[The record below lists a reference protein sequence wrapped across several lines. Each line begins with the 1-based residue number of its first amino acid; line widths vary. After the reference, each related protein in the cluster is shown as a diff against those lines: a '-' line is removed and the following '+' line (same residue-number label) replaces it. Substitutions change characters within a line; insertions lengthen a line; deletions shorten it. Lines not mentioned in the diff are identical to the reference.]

1 LLALTI
7 VCESAKNFKSNNMK
21 KQMTTS
27 KSRTNL
33 YRLLLAGFLLTGT
46 TSLVQ
51 AQENA
56 ASSSEPNVQYVGLV
70 NNKYVFQVEFQN
82 EAPDFILEIKDH
94 QGYQLFADRF
104 KSRRFKK
111 QFVIDKANFSDN
123 GITFIFTAQG
133 KVQKQVFDI
142 NTTSRIVEEVSV
154 VKLK

>member
-1 LLALTI
+1 
-7 VCESAKNFKSNNMK
+7 MK
-21 KQMTTS
+21 KQKTTL

-33 YRLLLAGFLLTGT
+33 YRLLLAGLLLIGS

-56 ASSSEPNVQYVGLV
+56 ASSSEPNVQYVGVV
-70 NNKYVFQVEFQN
+70 NAKYVFQVEFQN
-82 EAPDFILEIKDH
+82 EAPDFTLEIKD
-94 QGYQLFADRF
+94 QEGYQLFADRF
-104 KSRRFKK
+104 KSKKFKK
-111 QFVIDKANFSDN
+111 QFAIDKTNFSDN
-123 GITFIFTAQG
+123 GITFIFTSQG